1 MKNRLE
7 LTYKGDGFKFLDGGT
22 KTYTDIKTGNEY
34 FLYERLQSKTRGM
47 LYAEYPKKTSAPLDS
62 GSYTL
67 YDDGINKSAECVS
80 TTTLVGYIYKNNTFP
95 YKRGNCFSVE
105 CEGISY
111 NVVNCVHENLEHLIE
126 TGVVEFPIKIKV
138 IGYKTAIITDER
150 FPSEVLFEKY
160 CSICCPKHL
169 QPRKQQDE
177 YQERIDSGE
186 IRVVKCNGFEL
197 HSIAIKAEP
206 KKLKAIWSYEQPI

>member
-1 MKNRLE
+1 MKLE
-7 LTYKGDGFKFLDGGT
+7 LIYKGDGLKFLDGGT
-22 KTYTDIKTGNEY
+22 KTYTDVKTGKEY
-34 FLYERLQSKTRGM
+34 FLDGRLQSKTCGM
-47 LYAEYPKKTSAPLDS
+47 LYAEYPKKKSTPLDS

-67 YDDGINKSAECVS
+67 HDDGIDKSAEGVS
-80 TTTLVGYIYKNNTFP
+80 TTTLVGYIYKKPFP
-95 YKRGNCFSVE
+95 HPTGNCFSVE
-105 CEGISY
+105 CEGTTY

-126 TGVVEFPIKIKV
+126 TKVVEFPVKIKV
-138 IGYKTAIITDER
+138 IGYDTAIITDER

-160 CSICCPKHL
+160 CRICCPKHL
-169 QPRKQQDE
+169 HPRKQQDE

-206 KKLKAIWSYEQPI
+206 KKLKAIWSYELPI

>member
-1 MKNRLE
+1 MKNKLE
-7 LTYKGDGFKFLDGGT
+7 LIYKGDGFKFLDGGT

-34 FLYERLQSKTRGM
+34 FLDERLQSKTRGM
-47 LYAEYPKKTSAPLDS
+47 LYAEYPKKTSTPLDS

-67 YDDGINKSAECVS
+67 YDDGIDKLAECVS
-80 TTTLVGYIYKNNTFP
+80 TTTLVGYMYNTPFP
-95 YKRGNCFSVE
+95 YPSGNCFSVE
-105 CEGISY
+105 CEGIAY
-111 NVVNCVHENLEHLIE
+111 NVVNCVHENLERLIE
-126 TGVVEFPIKIKV
+126 TKVVEFPIKIKV
-138 IGYKTAIITDER
+138 IGYETAIITDER

-169 QPRKQQDE
+169 QPKKQQDE

>member
-1 MKNRLE
+1 MKLE
-7 LTYKGDGFKFLDGGT
+7 LIYKGDGFKFLDGGT
-22 KTYTDIKTGNEY
+22 KTYTDVKTGKEY
-34 FLYERLQSKTRGM
+34 FLDGRLQSKTCGM
-47 LYAEYPKKTSAPLDS
+47 LYAEYPKKKSTPLDS

-67 YDDGINKSAECVS
+67 HDDGIDKSAEGVS
-80 TTTLVGYIYKNNTFP
+80 TTTLVGYIYKKPFP
-95 YKRGNCFSVE
+95 HPTGNCFSVE
-105 CEGISY
+105 CEGTTY

-126 TGVVEFPIKIKV
+126 TKVVEFPVKIKV
-138 IGYKTAIITDER
+138 IGYDTAIITDER

-169 QPRKQQDE
+169 HPRKQQDE

-206 KKLKAIWSYEQPI
+206 KKLKAIWSYELPI